1 MVLFLNTAGSFFV
14 LLRLSTD
21 VTEATG
27 SGLLAGLVLSAPWL
41 PALVLVKP
49 LNRLLAGRP
58 PTGLIRAAEAAS
70 LVLTLGIAAAPVSG
84 DLLLLVAA
92 LCLMLRGF
100 GEAVT
105 RSSTAVLLKLTVPT
119 ERLSRS
125 NTLAEIG
132 KLAGTSTG
140 ALLIGLSDSSL
151 GLRTV
156 LVLNAAT
163 LGLSVTLTYT
173 LPRAAAAPAPVA
185 ESRPPGLR
193 LADPALRRLFALFL
207 LVAFW
212 QGFHTIA
219 VNVVPRDVLGGG
231 TRLVGVFV
239 TVSAVAVFAGSF
251 LALPVQRHL
260 NRLPVVTC
268 ALAPLPLLLTAV
280 LAASK
285 VPTLVAYAGFLVL
298 FEVAYVHYNNLV
310 LVTAP
315 KSEVATVA
323 TLRATLLPLGVIAS
337 TFGVGLI
344 SDLLGAVAAAASVV
358 AVSLAVVVGTL
369 LPATRG
375 ARPVAAPSPRPEFRS
390 RNRGTDPHSFPEG
403 GVDMSDDRF
412 IELREDEEV
421 TKW

>member
-1 MVLFLNTAGSFFV
+1 MVPLVLFLNTAGSFFV

-21 VTEATG
+21 VTQATG

-58 PTGLIRAAEAAS
+58 PTGLVRAAEAAS
-70 LVLTLGIAAAPVSG
+70 LALTLAIAAAPVSG
-84 DLLLLVAA
+84 DMLLLVAA
-92 LCLMLRGF
+92 VGLMLRGF

-105 RSSTAVLLKLTVPT
+105 RSSTAVLLKMTVPT
-119 ERLSRS
+119 GRLGRS

-132 KLAGTSTG
+132 KLSGTSTG
-140 ALLIGLSDSSL
+140 ALLIGVMGDDSLS
-151 GLRTV
+151 LRGV
-156 LVLNAAT
+156 LLVNAAV
-163 LGLSVTLTYT
+163 LGLSLALAYL
-173 LPRAAAAPAPVA
+173 LPRSAKAPAQA
-185 ESRPPGLR
+185 AQSRRSGLR

-231 TRLVGVFV
+231 TSLVGVFV

-268 ALAPLPLLLTAV
+268 AVAPLPLLLAAV
-280 LAASK
+280 LAGSQ

-310 LVTAP
+310 LVTASE
-315 KSEVATVA
+315 SEVATVA

-337 TFGVGLI
+337 TFGVGVV
-344 SDLLGAVAAAASVV
+344 SDLLGAVAATVAVV
-358 AVSLAVVVGTL
+358 AVSLAVVAATLTGTH
-369 LPATRG
+369 
-375 ARPVAAPSPRPEFRS
+375 EFRS
-390 RNRGTDPHSFPEG
+390 RDRGTDPQSPPEG

-412 IELREDEEV
+412 IETREDEEV